1 MISTGALSLTNAGPS
16 FSSSN
21 CKLPRCKT
29 DATIENTAWNQN
41 QVCHERCV
49 TEQKACKIT
58 CISSSLSHCCHL
70 WLKVYPDKSG
80 GLGLGL
86 WCLTPLSTIFQL
98 YCGGHFYRWR
108 KLEYPDK
115 TTDLSQVTDKLFHI
129 MLYRVHLARAR
140 FKPTTLVV
148 IGSHRSNYHPIMTMT
163 AP

>member
-41 QVCHERCV
+41 QVCHERFV
-49 TEQKACKIT
+49 TDQKACKIT

-98 YCGGHFYRWR
+98 YCGFYSGGNWSTQIKPPIFIGGGNWSTQIKPSTCR
-108 KLEYPDK
+108 KSL
-115 TTDLSQVTDKLFHI
+115 TNFIT
-129 MLYRVHLARAR
+129 
-140 FKPTTLVV
+140 
-148 IGSHRSNYHPIMTMT
+148 
-163 AP
+163 

>member
-80 GLGLGL
+80 GLRLGL

-115 TTDLSQVTDKLFHI
+115 TTYLTLRWLLCLTPLSTIFE
-129 MLYRVHLARAR
+129 
-140 FKPTTLVV
+140 
-148 IGSHRSNYHPIMTMT
+148 
-163 AP
+163 

>member
-80 GLGLGL
+80 GLRLGL

-115 TTDLSQVTDKLFHI
+115 IHRPVTSHWQTLSHN
-129 MLYRVHLARAR
+129 
-140 FKPTTLVV
+140 VV
-148 IGSHRSNYHPIMTMT
+148 SSTPRQSGIKTYNISGDR
-163 AP
+163 